1 MKKKDEFRKTM
12 TAQNLEPLIMLSS
25 PDVLYLYITCILY
38 EVKKQGSY
46 FPMLMI
52 QLCKVR
58 WLPLEMT
65 ITEALNG
72 I

>member
-1 MKKKDEFRKTM
+1 M
-12 TAQNLEPLIMLSS
+12 
-25 PDVLYLYITCILY
+25 YYTCILY

-46 FPMLMI
+46 FPMLMT

-72 I
+72 IKFRLNCDSIKIPFTKRIIINL

>member
-58 WLPLEMT
+58 
-65 ITEALNG
+65 
-72 I
+72 